1 MVTVRYC
8 AACGAPRRAA
18 EDRFCYAC
26 GAAYPADTPVA
37 NGGVPGFAESSSAAS
52 AAPLTTRTGSVAAP
66 PRPAAWGVPDVGG
79 VLAAAPPESQR
90 QRPLWAVATLSVCT
104 FGLYLLW
111 WIGAS
116 WAEMKRELRDEGM
129 HPFWHA
135 VSLIVPIY
143 GLFRVH
149 AHYATINTMLTAAGA
164 SLRLRPGAMVVLV
177 VLFGVL
183 NRIVREDIPAVVWVP
198 LALVAT
204 ACAAGMVV
212 HGQRGLNTYFQS
224 LPDRTITPRV
234 HPVEWIVI
242 VVGAI
247 IWVLAL
253 IGSSIPDEPASG
265 TFV

>member
-1 MVTVRYC
+1 M
-8 AACGAPRRAA
+8 
-18 EDRFCYAC
+18 
-26 GAAYPADTPVA
+26 
-37 NGGVPGFAESSSAAS
+37 
-52 AAPLTTRTGSVAAP
+52 
-66 PRPAAWGVPDVGG
+66 
-79 VLAAAPPESQR
+79 
-90 QRPLWAVATLSVCT
+90 ATLSVCT

-143 GLFRVH
+143 GQFRVH
-149 AHYATINTMLTAAGA
+149 AHFATINTMLAAVGA
-164 SLRLRPGAMVVLV
+164 GLRLRPGAMVVLV
-177 VLFGVL
+177 VLTAVL
-183 NRIVREDIPAVVWVP
+183 VRIVSEDIPAVVWIP
-198 LALVAT
+198 LSLVAC
-204 ACAAGMVV
+204 ACAAGVVV

-242 VVGAI
+242 VVGTI

-253 IGSSIPDEPASG
+253 IGSVLPEEPATGS
-265 TFV
+265 FV

>member
-1 MVTVRYC
+1 VVTVRYC

-26 GAAYPADTPVA
+26 GAAYPTEVTAA
-37 NGGVPGFAESSSAAS
+37 NGGAPGFGESRSAAS
-52 AAPLTTRTGSVAAP
+52 AVPDTIRIGSVAAP
-66 PRPAAWGVPDVGG
+66 PRPAAWSVPHTGG
-79 VLAAAPPESQR
+79 VLVAAPPESQR

-135 VSLIVPIY
+135 VSMIVPIY
-143 GLFRVH
+143 GQFRVH
-149 AHYATINTMLTAAGA
+149 AHYATINTMLAAAGA

-204 ACAAGMVV
+204 ACAAVMVV
-212 HGQRGLNTYFQS
+212 HGQRGLNAYFQS
-224 LPDRTITPRV
+224 LPDRTVTPRV
-234 HPVEWIVI
+234 HPIEWIVI

-247 IWVLAL
+247 FWILVL
-253 IGSSIPDEPASG
+253 IGGFLPEEPDAG
-265 TFV
+265 LYV